1 LKPNLSQ
8 RQSGITLLEVL
19 IAVLVLAIGL
29 LGIAGLQTSALT
41 NNFVSY
47 QYTQAAILTQSMV
60 ERMRANR
67 LGVIGSAGTSYYA
80 LSAGSAPAPSV
91 NCSNGGCTNP
101 SDQAKWD
108 MAVWYN
114 EVTGGSV
121 SNAPQL
127 DPTNSGTTTTA
138 TSTLPNSATSIMC
151 CPGASACP
159 KDAATSIQFCT
170 IAVYWDPNRT
180 AGSSPTYTCNPS
192 VTSDLRCFQL
202 GFTP

>member
-1 LKPNLSQ
+1 LNLNLGQ

-80 LSAGSAPAPSV
+80 LTAGSPPAPTI
-91 NCSNGGCTNP
+91 NCSSGGCTNP

-127 DPTNSGTTTTA
+127 DPKNTGTSTAA
-138 TSTLPNSATSIMC
+138 TSTLPNSAASIACSTDATTS
-151 CPGASACP
+151 
-159 KDAATSIQFCT
+159 KQFCT

-180 AGSSPTYTCNPS
+180 AGSQSSSTSYTCNPS
-192 VTSDLRCFQL
+192 SANALRCFQL